1 MTRKSPPTALAA
13 RGIIALAVILFF
25 HTLLAIG
32 DNTQYSYYT
41 TASVMVELM
50 FILLTASTYLDV
62 LRARRTHRMFVQLFL
77 WMLAIV
83 TLGMLGD
90 VFAWGVGMQG
100 FVWTPFA
107 QWLGAFLRDAM
118 GFPLIVVYSTYLIS
132 YINEDR
138 QVLSR
143 YAWLVGGLC
152 ADGLILVIIAQFTA
166 VSTTHPWKLWD
177 YPWLFLFFL
186 ALPMVVNIGIIFY
199 FRRTLTNRKTVS
211 FILYEL
217 LVLGAVVLDILVA
230 EMTLAY
236 AMAAFALLRLY
247 ISVQLEYEKQQEE
260 QLLRQRISI
269 MLSQIQPHFL
279 YNVLTS
285 IRALCRMAPDKAE
298 EALMEFTSYLRA
310 NLGSLTN
317 EECIPFSRELEHT
330 RHYVQLEKMR
340 YGDDLNVEF
349 EIAADQFFLPSLT
362 LEPIVENAVR
372 HGVMQ
377 REQGGTITIQTAAE
391 PEGWYITVTDD
402 GVGFDPEEMG
412 EQGGAHVGMA
422 NVRERLNAMCAGT
435 LSVESAPGIGTKVTL
450 FVPRKGDAEE

>member
-1 MTRKSPPTALAA
+1 MARKNPRTALIA
-13 RGIIALAVILFF
+13 RAVIGLTVVLFF
-25 HTLLAIG
+25 YTLLAMG
-32 DNTQYSYYT
+32 RGTQYSYYT
-41 TASVMVELM
+41 VASVMVELM
-50 FILLTASTYLDV
+50 FVLLTASTYLDI
-62 LRARRTHRMFVQLFL
+62 LRASRSHRMFVQLFL

-90 VFAWGVGMQG
+90 VFAWGVGMEG
-100 FVWTPFA
+100 FFWAPFA
-107 QWLGAFLRDAM
+107 RWLGAFLRDAM

-132 YINEDR
+132 YINEDK

-143 YAWLVGGLC
+143 YAGLVGGLC

-166 VSTTHPWKLWD
+166 VSSTQPWRLWD

-186 ALPMVVNIGIIFY
+186 ALPMAVNMGIIFY
-199 FRRTLTNRKTVS
+199 FRRALTNRKTVS

-217 LVLGAVVLDILVA
+217 LVLGAVVVDILVV

-236 AMAAFALLRLY
+236 AMAAFALLRIY

-260 QLLRQRISI
+260 QLVRQRISI

-285 IRALCRMAPDKAE
+285 IRALCRMAPARAE

-310 NLGSLTN
+310 NLNSLTD
-317 EECIPFSRELEHT
+317 EECICFARELEHT

-340 YGDDLNVEF
+340 YGDDLNVVF
-349 EIAADQFFLPSLT
+349 DIAADQFFLPSLT

-377 REQGGTITIQTAAE
+377 REQGGTITIRTAAG
-391 PEGWYITVTDD
+391 PDGWRITVSDD
-402 GVGFDPEEMG
+402 GVGFDVQKME
-412 EQGGAHVGMA
+412 EQGGDHVGMA
-422 NVRERLNAMCAGT
+422 SVRERLAAMCGGT
-435 LSVESAPGIGTKVTL
+435 LSVDSTPGVGTQVEL
-450 FVPRKGDAEE
+450 FIPAQGGEQV